1 MSSLSLGS
9 GIQHKEQSVHHPITG
24 LPDADLTQ
32 RKNLDAKFRKFC
44 IAFLGDFLL
53 KSIFLDFKLKFYF
66 HTGSNE
72 ILIPLGGLTVL

>member
-1 MSSLSLGS
+1 MLSLSLGS
-9 GIQHKEQSVHHPITG
+9 GIQHKEQSVHHPFTG

-53 KSIFLDFKLKFYF
+53 NISFLTLNKSSISIQGVMK
-66 HTGSNE
+66 S
-72 ILIPLGGLTVL
+72 